1 MSLFE
6 PRIDRDLAVQ
16 LGEEA
21 VAISKAGK
29 YIGPSGLIDIAAEVK
44 ACVEATIHYTADHA
58 HPSPATGPHT
68 TTYEVTNET
77 TLSAHKRH
85 LGKGHK
91 VVSLNF
97 ASATSPGGGFLTGAR
112 AQEEYLCRSSA
123 LYLAMKDSP
132 MYAYHRGE
140 GHKRYSDAMIYSPDV
155 PVFRND
161 EHGLLP
167 APYLASFIT
176 SAAPLTKHLHP
187 EELILVADILRKRI
201 WKILTVAQAHGHDS
215 LVLGAWGCGAFGNDG
230 HQVAELFHRALTVD
244 FAGAFKEVTFAIVDT
259 SPEKKFIGPFAQRF
273 TAPAEPGEEVDI
285 GPLWEIVGKKVVG
298 RANDEWRLVHSTNP
312 QVAHFLQMGMHGTNI
327 KCLFIPK
334 KGDKEG
340 TGQVILNVGPNDL
353 KGLLEYAAAQP
364 ESLRVAVTKV
374 QINLEGNGDKAG
386 EPTRWENG
394 GAVYAHAH
402 LVSPAGPELYG
413 RLGPWYADALEGIWD
428 FVGQAARWYQDRK
441 QQTP

>member
-1 MSLFE
+1 MTQFD

-21 VAISKAGK
+21 VAISKAGQ
-29 YIGPSGLIDIAAEVK
+29 YLGPAGQVDIAAGVK
-44 ACVEATIHYTADHA
+44 ACVQATVHYAADHV
-58 HPSPATGPHT
+58 HPNSAKGPHT

-77 TLSAHKRH
+77 TLSAHRRH
-85 LGKGHK
+85 LTKGHK

-97 ASATSPGGGFLTGAR
+97 AAATNPGGGFLTGAR

-123 LYLAMKDSP
+123 LYLAIKDSP
-132 MYAYHRGE
+132 MYAYHRRE

-155 PVFRND
+155 PVFRDD

-167 APYLASFIT
+167 KPYLASFIT

-187 EELILVADILRKRI
+187 EELVHIPEILRTRI
-201 WKILTVAQAHGHDS
+201 RKILSVAQAHGHDS

-230 HQVAELFHRALTVD
+230 HLVANLFHQALEVE
-244 FAGAFKEVTFAIVDT
+244 FKGAFKEVTFAIVDT

-273 TAPAEPGEEVDI
+273 QKAEEEVDI
-285 GPLWEIVGKKVVG
+285 DPLWEIVAKEVVG
-298 RANDEWRLVHSTNP
+298 KANDEWRLVRSTNP
-312 QVAHFLQMGMHGTNI
+312 QVTHFLQMGMHGTNM

-334 KGDKEG
+334 QGDKEG

-353 KGLLEYAAAQP
+353 KGLLEYAAAHP
-364 ESLRVAVTKV
+364 EAMRVPPLNFPL
-374 QINLEGNGDKAG
+374 NLEGNGDKAG

-394 GAVYAHAH
+394 GAIYAHAH
-402 LVSPAGPELYG
+402 LVTPAGPELYA
-413 RLGPWYADALEGIWD
+413 RIGPWYAAALEGIWD
-428 FVGQAARWYQDRK
+428 LIGKAARWHQERTK
-441 QQTP
+441 